1 MKILKQI
8 KELPQ
13 NPGVYQFF
21 DKRKKILYVGKA
33 KNLKKRVSS
42 YFTKKQEYAKTKL
55 MVSKIRDIKY
65 FVVPTEMDALLLENN
80 LIKKHQPKYNVM
92 LKDDKTYPFICVKNE
107 PFPRVYST
115 RRVVKDGSF
124 YFGPYTSVRLVR
136 TLIDFIHQ
144 LYPLRTCKFNLK
156 SENI

>member
-1 MKILKQI
+1 MSSDQRIQFRFTKLKILKQIKEQI

-13 NPGVYQFF
+13 NPGVYQYF
-21 DKRKKILYVGKA
+21 DKSQKILYVGKA
-33 KNLKKRVSS
+33 KNIKKRVSS

-92 LKDDKTYPFICVKNE
+92 LKDDKTYPFICVKKTWKI
-107 PFPRVYST
+107 PHQAYHTFPL
-115 RRVVKDGSF
+115 
-124 YFGPYTSVRLVR
+124 P
-136 TLIDFIHQ
+136 
-144 LYPLRTCKFNLK
+144 
-156 SENI
+156 